1 VSASETIWGADLNAR
16 QVQSVTDVRIDLNV
30 KNASLSE
37 LFQYIEKNTDFYF
50 SFSSQDINSDFTYSN
65 RLQKVTVREVL
76 LDVSQ
81 RAELKF
87 KQVNRNIIVQ
97 KNEQPNIK
105 PEVEIVIQGIT
116 ITGKVLS
123 SEDDSGLPGANVI
136 VKGTSTGTVTD
147 IEGNYSLEVPD
158 ENAVLVFSSVGFTTA
173 EVIVG
178 NRSTIDITLNVD
190 LTTLDEIV
198 VVGYG
203 EQKKATVTG
212 SVASV
217 GGDIVREFPT
227 NNLSNSLVGQ
237 VPGLMVV
244 NRSGEPGADDS
255 QIRVRGVNTLNNSE
269 ALIVIDGIA
278 NRDGG
283 LARLNPNDIESVTVL
298 KDASAAI
305 YGAQAANG
313 VILVTTKEELQVRLK
328 SA

>member
-1 VSASETIWGADLNAR
+1 MSASETIWGADLNAR

-50 SFSSQDINSDFTYSN
+50 SFSSQDLNSDFTYSN

-158 ENAVLVFSSVGFTTA
+158 EMQLLFSVRLVLQLP
-173 EVIVG
+173 
-178 NRSTIDITLNVD
+178 RL
-190 LTTLDEIV
+190 LL
-198 VVGYG
+198 
-203 EQKKATVTG
+203 
-212 SVASV
+212 
-217 GGDIVREFPT
+217 
-227 NNLSNSLVGQ
+227 
-237 VPGLMVV
+237 
-244 NRSGEPGADDS
+244 
-255 QIRVRGVNTLNNSE
+255 
-269 ALIVIDGIA
+269 VIDQQSIS
-278 NRDGG
+278 
-283 LARLNPNDIESVTVL
+283 P
-298 KDASAAI
+298 
-305 YGAQAANG
+305 
-313 VILVTTKEELQVRLK
+313 
-328 SA
+328 